1 MKPSERNHARY
12 QKIWPLVLAR
22 QEYILSALEPGER
35 SILTRV
41 MEKVQRRT
49 EELIQRG

>member
-1 MKPSERNHARY
+1 MWVALSAEG
-12 QKIWPLVLAR
+12 
-22 QEYILSALEPGER
+22 YILGALEPGER
-35 SILTRV
+35 AVLARF